1 MDYLNFMLFGNTIF
15 EYVMLIVYIFLGV
28 IAGKVLKILIE
39 KYAKKLVGKTKTVWD
54 DVVIDAVKLPLM
66 IVVFAIFFRYGM
78 LSLNLTPNLI
88 TLVNESVNVVY
99 ILALLIFTLKFVDD
113 VFIYWIIPRAEKSE
127 SKLDDQIIPPVR
139 KLLKIFIVIG
149 GILLM
154 LANLQ
159 VDISALLAGICIGG
173 LAVALASQDTLE
185 NFLGGLIIISD
196 KTFLIHDWI
205 KWGGG
210 EGVVEEVGIRS
221 TKVRTF
227 GDTII
232 TVPNGDLV
240 KTEVENYS
248 ARRKRQVKTT
258 IGVTYSTT
266 PEKMVKAKE
275 IIKDILDEHHGVV
288 DPIRVSF
295 TEFGNF
301 SLNIRVEYFVREF
314 GFDYFLTTVD
324 EVNTKIM
331 TKFRDAGID
340 FAFPTQT
347 LHLTNDDDALNVNF
361 IGEREQ

>member
-1 MDYLNFMLFGNTIF
+1 MDYLNYVFFGNTVF
-15 EYVMLIVYIFLGV
+15 EYIILLVYIILGV
-28 IAGKVLKILIE
+28 IAGKILKKVVE
-39 KYAKKLVGKTKTVWD
+39 KYVKKLAGKTKTIWD
-54 DVVIDAVKLPLM
+54 DVLVDALELPLM
-66 IVVFAIFFRYGM
+66 IVVFAVFFRYGM
-78 LSLNLTPNLI
+78 LNLNLSPYLI
-88 TLVNESVNVVY
+88 TLVNEGVNVVY
-99 ILALLIFTLKFVDD
+99 ILALLIFTIKFVDD
-113 VFIYWIIPRAEKSE
+113 LFVYWIIPRAEKSE

-139 KLLKIFIVIG
+139 KLVKLVLIIG
-149 GILLM
+149 GLLLM
-154 LANLQ
+154 LANLE
-159 VDISALLAGICIGG
+159 VDISALLAGVGIGG

-205 KWGGG
+205 KWNGG

-248 ARRKRQVKTT
+248 ARRKRQVKSTV
-258 IGVTYSTT
+258 GVTYGTS
-266 PEKMVKAKE
+266 PEKMVEAKE

-331 TKFRDAGID
+331 TKFGEAGID

-347 LHLTNDDDALNVNF
+347 LHLRNDEEVLNIN
-361 IGEREQ
+361 IQDKN